1 MAEIQIVENCA
12 PFGSIFDTHAH
23 YDDEKFDGIRE
34 DLFSSLSKFG
44 VCGIINNAVDDVSAA
59 RVAKMAK
66 DFPICYSAFGYHPG
80 DIPKTEPDL
89 SKIESFF
96 DTEKCVAV
104 GEIGLDYY
112 WTQETRELQ
121 KRWFSA
127 QCDFANARK
136 LPVIV
141 HDREAH
147 EDTLCIL
154 KDLKPRGVLHCY
166 SGSVETA
173 KEILK
178 LGMYIGIGGVATF
191 KNAKRVRE
199 VIDAI
204 PLERILLETD
214 APYLAPEP
222 YRSKICHSGMI
233 IRVAEKIAEIKNTDV
248 QTVLSQT
255 KQNAFDLFN
264 IK

>member
-1 MAEIQIVENCA
+1 MNN
-12 PFGSIFDTHAH
+12 IFDSHAH
-23 YDDEKFDGIRE
+23 YDSEAFNDDRKELLNALPE
-34 DLFSSLSKFG
+34 QG
-44 VCGIINNAVDDVSAA
+44 VCGIINCGSDMASSLKSLELADEFDFVYAACGIHPHEAEGCKDGYIAVL
-59 RVAKMAK
+59 KK
-66 DFPICYSAFGYHPG
+66 LCGE
-80 DIPKTEPDL
+80 T
-89 SKIESFF
+89 
-96 DTEKCVAV
+96 KCVAV

-112 WTQETRELQ
+112 WTQDNKDLQ
-121 KRWFSA
+121 KRWFAA
-127 QCDFANARK
+127 QCDFANARN

-173 KEILK
+173 NELLK
-178 LGMYIGIGGVATF
+178 LGMYIGIGGVSTF

-199 VIDAI
+199 VIKEV

-222 YRSKICHSGMI
+222 YRSKTCHSGMI
-233 IRVAEKIAEIKNTDV
+233 IRVAEKIAEIKNTDTD
-248 QTVLSQT
+248 TVLSVT
-255 KQNAFDLFN
+255 KQNTFNLFN

>member
-1 MAEIQIVENCA
+1 MTEIQFVKSCA
-12 PFGSIFDTHAH
+12 PFNSIFDTHAH
-23 YDDEKFDGIRE
+23 YDDERFDDVRDE
-34 DLFSSLSKFG
+34 VFSALEKFG
-44 VCGIINNAVDDVSAA
+44 VCGVINNSVDDVSAA
-59 RVAKMAK
+59 KIAKMAEK
-66 DFPICYSAFGYHPG
+66 YPICYSAFGYHPG
-80 DIPKTEPDL
+80 DLPDCEPDL
-89 SKIESFF
+89 TKIEPFF

-112 WTQETRELQ
+112 WTQDNKDLQ
-121 KRWFSA
+121 KRWFAA
-127 QCDFANARK
+127 QCDFANARN

-173 KEILK
+173 KELLK
-178 LGMYIGIGGVATF
+178 LGMYIGIGGVSTF

-199 VIDAI
+199 VIKEV

-222 YRSKICHSGMI
+222 YRSKTCHSGMI
-233 IRVAEKIAEIKNTDV
+233 IRVAEKIAEIKNTDTD
-248 QTVLSQT
+248 TVLSVT
-255 KQNAFDLFN
+255 KQNTFNLFN